1 MKPQDYATRILV
13 ALTGLS
19 PQIVTE
25 TLYALTVGTEG
36 SERPFLPTKIRLIT
50 TAEGA
55 RRAKD
60 SLLNSGNG
68 WFYRLQSDY
77 RLPAIEFGPQ
87 HIVVLKDRTGHPLD
101 DIRTSDDNERAADAI
116 TEEIRELTSD
126 DDTALHVSIAGGRKT
141 MGFYVGYAL
150 SLYGRV
156 QDRLSHILVTTP
168 FESHPQFF
176 YPAPQ
181 RRMIED
187 GEGHPT
193 DAHAARVTLADI
205 PFVRMRTGLGHDLRA
220 GSASF
225 SAAVEEA
232 QRAIPPERL
241 VLNPANCTVI
251 AGGALFKLKPSKFAL
266 YWLLGSRAL
275 RGRPSAHWS
284 ENAFMTELLEYYGRL
299 EMTGPG
305 EYDRVETAY
314 EAGNGEKIIK
324 PAKAKINSDLRQHLG
339 KRHAAP
345 YLIAT
350 LEKIP
355 GTRRRRFGL
364 RLSPQAIRIRCAT
377 NRDSDAIDVYAPVR
391 HVTAAVGRSR
401 DGGARNEAP

>member
-1 MKPQDYATRILV
+1 MKPHDYATRILV
-13 ALTGLS
+13 AVTGLS

-25 TLYALTVGTEG
+25 TLYALAVGMEP
-36 SERPFLPTKIRLIT
+36 SKRPFVPTMTRLIT
-50 TAEGA
+50 TEEGA

-60 SLLNSGNG
+60 SLLNPGND
-68 WFYRLQSDY
+68 WFHRLLSDY

-87 HIVVLKDRTGHPLD
+87 HIVVLKDRSGQPLD
-101 DIRTSDDNERAADAI
+101 DIRTRDDNERAADAI
-116 TEEIRELTSD
+116 TEEIRKLTSD
-126 DDTALHVSIAGGRKT
+126 DGTALHVSIAGGRKT

-156 QDRLSHILVTTP
+156 QDRLSHVLVTTP
-168 FESHPQFF
+168 YESHPGFF

-181 RRMIED
+181 RRIIQD
-187 GEGHPT
+187 QEGRPY
-193 DAHAARVTLADI
+193 DAHDARVTLADI

-232 QRAIPPERL
+232 QRAMPPERL

-251 AGGALFKLKPSKFAL
+251 AGGALFELKPSKFAL
-266 YWLLGSRAL
+266 YWLLARRAL
-275 RGRPSAHWS
+275 LGRPGAHWS
-284 ENAFMTELLEYYGRL
+284 EDVFMTELLDFYGRL

-305 EYDRVETAY
+305 EYRRVETAY
-314 EAGNGEKIIK
+314 EAGSGGKIIK
-324 PAKAKINSDLRQHLG
+324 PAKAKINRDLRQRLG
-339 KRHAAP
+339 ERHAAP

-364 RLSPQAIRIRCAT
+364 RLSPSAIRVRSDTSRHHDAT
-377 NRDSDAIDVYAPVR
+377 DGYAAAR
-391 HVTAAVGRSR
+391 HVDACIRS
-401 DGGARNEAP
+401 